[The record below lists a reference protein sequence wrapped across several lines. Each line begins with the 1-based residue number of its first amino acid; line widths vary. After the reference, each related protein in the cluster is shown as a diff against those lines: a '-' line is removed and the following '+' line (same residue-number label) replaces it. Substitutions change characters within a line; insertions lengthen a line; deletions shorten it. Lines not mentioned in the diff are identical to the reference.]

1 MAARRGSRISEWL
14 SGSRNKRL
22 SLAAVP
28 VTEDNI
34 PGTPLPEVRR
44 NSINS
49 IIRGIKMY
57 PMMHHFRIPRDI
69 RRGSYQHHKEYN
81 EPLFLYL
88 LNILSYTSSKQERED
103 KMLYCIL
110 LLKITKTALF
120 DGILRRK
127 SLVNVQCTTSDSI
140 ILSLF

>member
-1 MAARRGSRISEWL
+1 MAARRGSRISEWI

-34 PGTPLPEVRR
+34 PGTPLPEVRQ

-69 RRGSYQHHKEYN
+69 RRGSYQHNKEYN

-88 LNILSYTSSKQERED
+88 LSILSYT
-103 KMLYCIL
+103 C
-110 LLKITKTALF
+110 
-120 DGILRRK
+120 
-127 SLVNVQCTTSDSI
+127 C
-140 ILSLF
+140 